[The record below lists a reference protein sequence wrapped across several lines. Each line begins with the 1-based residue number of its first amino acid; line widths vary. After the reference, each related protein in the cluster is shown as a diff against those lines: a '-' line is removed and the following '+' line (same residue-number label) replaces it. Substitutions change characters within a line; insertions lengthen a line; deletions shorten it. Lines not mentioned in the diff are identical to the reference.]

1 LKEKSTLF
9 DDLKK
14 ANDASIQELNDK
26 SEKYL
31 EKIGDLKSKLS
42 QTTKEKTELEAKYK
56 SECD

>member
-14 ANDASIQELNDK
+14 ANDASIQELNGK